1 MSNQKP
7 SLYRQEALDRL
18 SSPEQLDEAIVITGS
33 GHWAALAGLL
43 ILIATALLWA
53 FTARV
58 PTRIEGQGILFS
70 SGGQMVD
77 AISTASGT
85 LISAGPSVGAKVRK
99 GDVLAEIEQPDA
111 AARLEIARTQADA
124 ARGALEALRR
134 EQAAVADARQANA
147 EARKASL
154 VAQMRA
160 AEQRRAAY
168 EQLVGNQEKL
178 AAGGAMTALAVQQTR
193 EQLASATLDIATART
208 GLLAISAEEF
218 AARSEDQRRLFEQN
232 QKLLLAEAEVKQLDL
247 QLSLF
252 GKVTSPADGTLVEWK
267 APFGAYASAGSRI
280 ASVASGKGSLQF
292 VLYVPPAE
300 GKRIAAGMPVNV
312 ELGGL
317 EKEQWGT
324 LVGRVLSVSEFPAT
338 REGMQANLQNDVLV
352 ARFSKDGAP
361 FSVVVDLE
369 RDAATASGYRWSG
382 GVGAAAALSAGTT
395 GKARITIDSRT
406 PASFLLPLLHK
417 ALGA

>member
-1 MSNQKP
+1 MSTSKP
-7 SLYRQEALDRL
+7 DLYRKEALDRL
-18 SSPEQLDEAIVITGS
+18 SSPEQLDEAIIITGS
-33 GHWAALAGLL
+33 GHWAALAGLVLL
-43 ILIATALLWA
+43 IGASLAWAL
-53 FTARV
+53 TARI

-70 SGGQMVD
+70 GGGQMVD

-85 LISAGPSVGAKVRK
+85 LVAVDLPIGSRVRK
-99 GDVLAEIEQPDA
+99 GDILAEVVQPDIAAKLEVAKRQGEAISQALYLLRHELKVLAEARA
-111 AARLEIARTQADA
+111 ANAVARKS
-124 ARGALEALRR
+124 ALEM
-134 EQAAVADARQANA
+134 
-147 EARKASL
+147 
-154 VAQMRA
+154 QMSA
-160 AEQRRAAY
+160 AEQRRTTY
-168 EQLVGNQEKL
+168 ERQLGNQEKL
-178 AAGGAMTALAVQQTR
+178 AAGGVTTALAVQQAR
-193 EQLASATLDIATART
+193 EQLASADLDIATART
-208 GLLAISAEEF
+208 ALLTVSAEQF
-218 AARSEDQRRLFEQN
+218 AAQAEDQRRLFEQN
-232 QKLLLAEAEVKQLDL
+232 QKVLLAEAEVKQLDL
-247 QLSLF
+247 QLTVF

-267 APFGAYASAGSRI
+267 APFGAYAPAGSRI
-280 ASVASGKGSLQF
+280 AGVASGEGSLQF

-300 GKRIAAGMPVNV
+300 GKRIATGMPVNV

-338 REGMQANLQNDVLV
+338 REGMQATLQNDVLV
-352 ARFSKDGAP
+352 TRFSKEGAP

-382 GVGAAAALSAGTT
+382 GVGATAALSAGTT